1 MQDPGMGSGDKGAG
15 FGEPGLSELMAEELP
30 IPAQG
35 DCVHLSTRVDL
46 YCHDLGAILHW

>member
-15 FGEPGLSELMAEELP
+15 FGRPGLSELMEEELP

-35 DCVHLSTRVDL
+35 DCVHLSTRVNLD
-46 YCHDLGAILHW
+46 CHGLGAVLNQ